1 MFTAHLLAVNV
12 ATGAP
17 FLALWCEGRQT
28 RSGDKLAGQ
37 LGRHLV
43 RLSLA
48 ALGFGVILGTATLFL
63 LWTLHPTYLDA
74 LLRVPSRAVWLGVP
88 ERLWFAIAELVIFA
102 LSMWAY
108 LALWDRLD
116 FKRFSHRLSHR
127 ALGWFAGLNILY
139 HLPPLFAIAAVLS
152 ERPQLATD
160 SPSYSRM
167 LLDPE
172 VSARFLHTW
181 LAAFA
186 VSGVAVMVYALR
198 QAKHDEAERAD
209 AQRLAVW
216 GARMALI
223 PTVLQ
228 VVAGTWLTFQLP
240 DSTRRELMGGDWVGS
255 GCFAAA
261 ILASLYLMHS
271 LAATALGDTDTQV
284 MRRSIGLVVVVILL
298 MVTVRHRAREA
309 RFRARGVGAAGTADS
324 GRIAGFSG
332 AAGLTRPS
340 PAPTAGGWPWFAR
353 FPRDQAVRAQRQ
365 RPGPVV
371 PEPVPPDVR
380 DA

>member
-1 MFTAHLLAVNV
+1 MLSLALILVFTAHLLAVNV

-17 FLALWCEGRQT
+17 FLALWCEARET
-28 RSGDKLAGQ
+28 RSGDRLAGQ

-48 ALGFGVILGTATLFL
+48 ALGFGVVLGSGTLYL
-63 LWTLHPTYLDA
+63 LWSLHPTYLDA
-74 LLRVPSRAVWLGVP
+74 LLRVPSRAIWLGIP

-108 LALWDRLD
+108 LVLWDRLD

-139 HLPPLFAIAAVLS
+139 HLPPLFAIAAALS
-152 ERPQLATD
+152 ERPELAANP
-160 SPSYSRM
+160 PSYSRM

-172 VSARFLHTW
+172 ISARFIHTW

-198 QAKHDEAERAD
+198 RSRQDEAERAD

-240 DSTRRELMGGDWVGS
+240 DSTRRELMGGDWLGS
-255 GCFAAA
+255 GCFGAA
-261 ILASLYLMHS
+261 ILASLYLMHC
-271 LAATALGDTDTQV
+271 LAATALGDTDPQV
-284 MRRSIGLVVVVILL
+284 LRRSIGLVVLVIVL
-298 MVTVRHRAREA
+298 MVTVRHRARESN
-309 RFRARGVGAAGTADS
+309 FRARAWN
-324 GRIAGFSG
+324 I
-332 AAGLTRPS
+332 S
-340 PAPTAGGWPWFAR
+340 PILMGISFQPALWHAMSACKV
-353 FPRDQAVRAQRQ
+353 DHKA
-365 RPGPVV
+365 
-371 PEPVPPDVR
+371 
-380 DA
+380 